1 VLGTDK
7 TNRPTINADPQTLEK
22 TKKTMR
28 KLKKTMRKMVQLKTL
43 ALEVV
48 ECTLSRSEVLH
59 DANIH
64 LQKQQLS
71 AGLSTEQIA
80 RTAFTVPHSVRRFSL
95 FLCWVT

>member
-1 VLGTDK
+1 MLGTDK

-28 KLKKTMRKMVQLKTL
+28 KMVQLKTL

-48 ECTLSRSEVLH
+48 ECTLSRSDVLH

-80 RTAFTVPHSVRRFSL
+80 RTAFTVPHSLRRFSL